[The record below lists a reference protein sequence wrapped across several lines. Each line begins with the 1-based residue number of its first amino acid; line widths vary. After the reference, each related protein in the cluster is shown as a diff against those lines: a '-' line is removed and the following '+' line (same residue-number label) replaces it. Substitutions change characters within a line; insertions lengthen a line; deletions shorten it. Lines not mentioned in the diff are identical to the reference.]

1 MKITNILTENVS
13 FKGIY
18 TYDLYIIIIV
28 RVNRGIA
35 NSCHKGSIFNCTEAE
50 LSCVGKDRKDI
61 RYKHPIIRIQENI
74 TLSSSCLSR
83 YLSEWNL

>member
-18 TYDLYIIIIV
+18 TYDLYIVIIV

-35 NSCHKGSIFNCTEAE
+35 ISCHKGSIFNCTEAE
-50 LSCVGKDRKDI
+50 LSCEEKIGKISVTETSNYSNAREHHAVFQ
-61 RYKHPIIRIQENI
+61 RGTCGRI
-74 TLSSSCLSR
+74 
-83 YLSEWNL
+83 